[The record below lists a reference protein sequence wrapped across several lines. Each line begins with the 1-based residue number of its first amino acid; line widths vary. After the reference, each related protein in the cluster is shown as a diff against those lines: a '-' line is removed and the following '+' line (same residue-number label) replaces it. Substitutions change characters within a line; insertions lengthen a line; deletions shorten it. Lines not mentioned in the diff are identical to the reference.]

1 MTYQSFVDGAMGV
14 LNGSMRSLMEND
26 ESVAVLQ
33 AEEERLRALFRN
45 VMRMT
50 PVYPQL
56 QELEEILQKV
66 ITDITQQLR

>member
-1 MTYQSFVDGAMGV
+1 MTYQSFVDGDMGV
-14 LNGSMRSLMEND
+14 LNGCMRSLMEND
-26 ESVAVLQ
+26 ESVTVLQ

-56 QELEEILQKV
+56 QELEEILQNV